1 MKIPVDDNFVAYE
14 SLRTVGNLLLTNSD
28 FRLFVSDLSVIGRQV
43 FADTAFSL
51 SGVAKEAGKK
61 LEPSEQ
67 DKKAVKEPGSEQGP
81 PPTADDIGNEVTDV
95 SKVVV
100 DGLVQTS
107 QDAVSSLKEH
117 VSGDEK
123 ETLLYRLKQAVLNL
137 RKRNDYSDS
146 VSTIGL
152 LIKRYA
158 KVYSRVVDQ
167 TISMAQENVETND
180 EVDRAV
186 RNFWSL
192 MSSFGDSK
200 QWELLEQK
208 FDQLMRHSQ
217 KDPEFEHLMGDVGN
231 SVEKLLTDPDFFES
245 ADKKIQELREKSKE
259 VGSESSLRQ
268 DVEELLQQVQATFR
282 SVTEDEDVSKL
293 IATTMKIIDILSPV
307 NAATNGELI
316 DDSLHVFIPLLI
328 KMIQYIPIP
337 RVEVSVPEIDL
348 LLENLIIEPGRT
360 INNTSF
366 LPYKLRIETYNDLE
380 IRKAKF
386 RTKSRVT
393 SLVTVKVD
401 GLSVR
406 ADDVGFWMRA
416 HSGIL
421 RLADEGIA
429 SFQLDERG
437 IDIHMDIEI
446 GKEKL
451 EKILTLK
458 AVRVHVHKLNYTLR
472 KSKFSWLAWLV
483 KPLLRPIVRKV
494 LEKQLGSAIAD
505 GIHAANRE
513 LLYARERLRATRISN
528 PDDVRTFVKAIMA
541 RLTPEED
548 PDVYTAVGVRPSKGI
563 FNGVYAPGSVVKL
576 WDEQGARAGEV
587 VEDYSVEGW
596 RNEVFDIQ
604 TTMMG
609 Q

>member
-1 MKIPVDDNFVAYE
+1 M
-14 SLRTVGNLLLTNSD
+14 
-28 FRLFVSDLSVIGRQV
+28 IGRQV

-51 SGVAKEAGKK
+51 SGVAQEAGKK
-61 LEPSEQ
+61 LDPSEQ
-67 DKKAVKEPGSEQGP
+67 DKKAIKEPGAEQGP
-81 PPTADDIGNEVTDV
+81 PPTTDDLGNEVTDV
-95 SKVVV
+95 SRVVA
-100 DGLVQTS
+100 DGLVQTG

-158 KVYSRVVDQ
+158 KAYSRVVDQ
-167 TISMAQENVETND
+167 TITTAQENVETND

-186 RNFWSL
+186 KNFWSL
-192 MSSFGDSK
+192 MSSFGDRQ

-208 FDQLMRHSQ
+208 FDQVMKHSQ

-245 ADKKIQELREKSKE
+245 ADKKIQELREKSKD
-259 VGSESSLRQ
+259 VGSESSLRK
-268 DVEELLQQVQATFR
+268 DIEELLQQVQATFR

-293 IATTMKIIDILSPV
+293 ISTTMKIFNILSPV
-307 NAATNGELI
+307 NAATNGELV
-316 DDSLHVFIPLLI
+316 DDSLHVFIPLFI

-380 IRKAKF
+380 IRKARF

-393 SLVTVKVD
+393 SLVTIKVD

-458 AVRVHVHKLNYTLR
+458 AVRVHVHKLSYTLR
-472 KSKFSWLAWLV
+472 KSKFSWMAWLL

-494 LEKQLGSAIAD
+494 LEKQLASAIAD
-505 GIHAANRE
+505 AIHAANRE
-513 LLYARERLRATRISN
+513 LLFARERLRATRISN

-541 RLTPEED
+541 RLTPEDD

-576 WDEQGARAGEV
+576 WDEQAARAGEV
-587 VEDYSVEGW
+587 VEDQEIEGW

>member
-1 MKIPVDDNFVAYE
+1 
-14 SLRTVGNLLLTNSD
+14 LTNSD
-28 FRLFVSDLSVIGRQV
+28 FRVFLGDLNVIGRQV

-81 PPTADDIGNEVTDV
+81 PPTADDLGNEVMDV
-95 SKVVV
+95 SKVVA
-100 DGLVQTS
+100 DGLVKTG
-107 QDAVSSLKEH
+107 QDTVSSLKEH

-158 KVYSRVVDQ
+158 KTYSRVVDQ
-167 TISMAQENVETND
+167 TISTAQENVETND
-180 EVDRAV
+180 ELDRAV
-186 RNFWSL
+186 KNFWSL
-192 MSSFGDSK
+192 MSSFGDSQ

-208 FDQLMRHSQ
+208 FDQVMQHAQ

-245 ADKKIQELREKSKE
+245 ADRKIQELREKSKD
-259 VGSESSLRQ
+259 VGSESSLRK
-268 DVEELLQQVQATFR
+268 DVEGLLQQVQATFR

-293 IATTMKIIDILSPV
+293 ISTTMKIFNILSPV
-307 NAATNGELI
+307 NAATNGELV

-458 AVRVHVHKLNYTLR
+458 AVRVHVHKLNYDLR

-494 LEKQLGSAIAD
+494 LEKQLATAIAD

-513 LLYARERLRATRISN
+513 LLFARERLRATRITN
-528 PDDVRTFVKAIMA
+528 PDDVRTFVKAVMA

-576 WDEQGARAGEV
+576 WDEQASRAGEV

>member
-1 MKIPVDDNFVAYE
+1 
-14 SLRTVGNLLLTNSD
+14 
-28 FRLFVSDLSVIGRQV
+28 VIGRQV

-81 PPTADDIGNEVTDV
+81 PPTADDLGNEVMDV
-95 SKVVV
+95 SKVVA
-100 DGLVQTS
+100 DGLVKTG
-107 QDAVSSLKEH
+107 QDTVSSLKEH

-158 KVYSRVVDQ
+158 KTYSRVVDQ
-167 TISMAQENVETND
+167 TISTAQENVETND
-180 EVDRAV
+180 ELDRAV
-186 RNFWSL
+186 KNFWSL
-192 MSSFGDSK
+192 MSSFGDSQ

-208 FDQLMRHSQ
+208 FDQVMQHAQ

-245 ADKKIQELREKSKE
+245 ADRKIQELREKSKD
-259 VGSESSLRQ
+259 VGSESSLRK
-268 DVEELLQQVQATFR
+268 DVEGLLQQVQATFR

-293 IATTMKIIDILSPV
+293 ISTTMKIFNILSPV
-307 NAATNGELI
+307 NAATNGELV

-458 AVRVHVHKLNYTLR
+458 AVRVHVHKLNYDLR

-494 LEKQLGSAIAD
+494 LEKQLATAIAD

-513 LLYARERLRATRISN
+513 LLFARERLRATRITN
-528 PDDVRTFVKAIMA
+528 PDDVRTFVKAVMA

-576 WDEQGARAGEV
+576 WDEQASRAGEV
-587 VEDYSVEGW
+587 VGDYSVEGW

>member
-1 MKIPVDDNFVAYE
+1 
-14 SLRTVGNLLLTNSD
+14 LTNSD
-28 FRLFVSDLSVIGRQV
+28 FRVFLGDLNVIGRQV

-81 PPTADDIGNEVTDV
+81 PPTADDLGNEVMDV
-95 SKVVV
+95 SKVVA
-100 DGLVQTS
+100 DGLVKTG
-107 QDAVSSLKEH
+107 QDTVSSLKEH

-158 KVYSRVVDQ
+158 KTYSRVVDQ
-167 TISMAQENVETND
+167 TISTAQENVETND
-180 EVDRAV
+180 ELDRAV
-186 RNFWSL
+186 KNFWSL
-192 MSSFGDSK
+192 MSSFGDSQ

-208 FDQLMRHSQ
+208 FDQVMQHAQ

-245 ADKKIQELREKSKE
+245 ADRKIQELREKSKD
-259 VGSESSLRQ
+259 VGSESSLRK
-268 DVEELLQQVQATFR
+268 DVEGLLQQVQATFR

-293 IATTMKIIDILSPV
+293 ISTTMKIFNILSPV
-307 NAATNGELI
+307 NAATNGELV

-458 AVRVHVHKLNYTLR
+458 AVRVHVHKLNYDLR

-494 LEKQLGSAIAD
+494 LEKQLATAIAD

-513 LLYARERLRATRISN
+513 LLFARERLRATRITN
-528 PDDVRTFVKAIMA
+528 PDDVRTFVKAVMA

-576 WDEQGARAGEV
+576 WDEQASRAGEV
-587 VEDYSVEGW
+587 VGDHSVEGW